1 MATYP
6 PTIFGYDN
14 PKEKNMAEQA
24 QEMVVDATPKK
35 TAFMAKPSTHEE
47 RIKKDEEELEK
58 LKKEAIGETEESAK
72 EVEEKKA
79 EDEEAPK
86 NAEERTFKK
95 RYGDLRRHSQ
105 EKEKE
110 FQKQLD
116 ELKAQL
122 EKATKKEIK
131 LPKTEAEI
139 EEWAKEYPDVAG
151 IVETI
156 AIKKAKEQSDALE
169 KRIKEIDEL
178 NAKSAKERAEVEL
191 LKIHPDFADIRE
203 SDDFHEWAEE
213 QPKWVQDAL
222 YENSEDARSA
232 ARAIDLYKSD
242 RNIGKKEKVN
252 SGKEAAKAVETKTQK
267 SIPDTEG
274 KTSMIRESDVQNM
287 TAEEYEKN
295 SDAIMEAIRSG
306 NFIYDLS
313 GSAR

>member
-1 MATYP
+1 
-6 PTIFGYDN
+6 
-14 PKEKNMAEQA
+14 MAEQA

-35 TAFMAKPSTHEE
+35 TAFMDKRSTHED
-47 RIKKDEEELEK
+47 RIKKDEEELEL
-58 LKKEAIGETEESAK
+58 LKKQAQGEPEEPVTEE
-72 EVEEKKA
+72 KA
-79 EDEEAPK
+79 EDEEKPK

-105 EKEKE
+105 EKEKQ

-116 ELKAQL
+116 DLKAQL

-169 KRIKEIDEL
+169 QRIKEIDEL
-178 NAKSAKERAEVEL
+178 NARTTKERAEVEL
-191 LKIHPDFADIRE
+191 LRIHPDFAEIRE
-203 SDDFHEWAEE
+203 SDDFHEWADE

-232 ARAIDLYKSD
+232 ARAIDLYKAD
-242 RNIGKKEKVN
+242 RNIGRKEKVN
-252 SGKEAAKAVETKTQK
+252 NSKEAAKAVSTKTQK
-267 SIPDTEG
+267 TVPDAEN
-274 KTSMIRESDVQNM
+274 KNSVIRESEVQRM
-287 TAEEYEKN
+287 TADEYDAN
-295 SDAIMEAIRSG
+295 SDVIMEAIRSG
-306 NFIYDLS
+306 NFIYDIS